1 MAGLLNYTKG
11 YQGGGVYIPTSTRV
25 RGQYG
30 YLDRLFTEDIREKGE
45 KAEEQM
51 AGLKAKGQ
59 LGSLGGKML
68 GMYLGRKMLTHVL
81 GGGLKTA
88 LTSSVARTAL
98 LSNPWAIAAAI
109 AAPTVLSYLGKMAPL
124 GLKKNPLTGK
134 AFDRPEDV
142 KKGFKVDGRTSKFR
156 QSEYADI
163 AEAMTQQRKTAK
175 ELALAEAPGEA
186 IGAAK
191 GYAQTALSGAAFDKY
206 GGMFEDKPDFTKMS
220 LKELDEFGM
229 TDLPKGH
236 RAYETASARLPGASS
251 VLEQA
256 DPEFSM
262 TELDPSHRSH
272 PSYVDPFVETGRKTV
287 DPREY
292 GFLTPPATVGH
303 GYEAQLEEM
312 AAYQDVPPLA
322 EKLPDILGGPDIQ
335 ESEAYRRLVGGETGG
350 EIWREA
356 GGYDDPLV
364 AQMKSKAVA
373 GQVVPSGAGTTT
385 GPFLHAG
392 GDPMVETPTVDPR
405 VPDVIGTGRAIP
417 PSASPWS
424 LTQGGKIPEQFDY
437 FGLGRDVYG
446 PQGFEAIQASSY
458 NPFYQPVG
466 AESQAPIE
474 ALRNFQFSRFGG
486 GGGSRQLAPGLFDF
500 LGSGTGY

>member
-11 YQGGGVYIPTSTRV
+11 YQGGGLYIPTSTRV

-45 KAEEQM
+45 EAKEQM
-51 AGLKAKGQ
+51 AGLKAKGAI
-59 LGSLGGKML
+59 GSLGGKLL
-68 GMYLGRKMLTHVL
+68 GGFIGRKILTSVL

-98 LSNPWAIAAAI
+98 LSNPWAIAAAV

-134 AFDRPEDV
+134 AYDRPEDIE
-142 KKGFKVDGRTSKFR
+142 KGFKVDGRTSKFR

-163 AEAMTQQRKTAK
+163 AEAMSQQRKTAK

-191 GYAQTALSGAAFDKY
+191 GYATAALTGAAFDKY
-206 GGMFEDKPDFTKMS
+206 GGMFEGQPDFTKMS
-220 LKELDEFGM
+220 EAELDQYGM
-229 TDLPKGH
+229 GDLPKGH
-236 RAYETASARLPGASS
+236 GAYVEKASARLPGSSS
-251 VLEQA
+251 VIEQTKP
-256 DPEFSM
+256 DISM
-262 TELDPSHRSH
+262 GDIS
-272 PSYVDPFVETGRKTV
+272 ETGRKTV

-292 GFLTPPATVGH
+292 GFLTPPATAGH

-364 AQMKSKAVA
+364 AQMKSRAVA
-373 GQVVPSGAGTTT
+373 GQVVPSGAGTTQ

-424 LTQGGKIPEQFDY
+424 LTQGGRIPEQFDY

-458 NPFYQPVG
+458 NPFYESVG
-466 AESQAPIE
+466 AGSQTPIE
-474 ALRNFQFSRFGG
+474 GLRNFQFSRFGG
-486 GGGSRQLAPGLFDF
+486 GGGSRQLAPSLFDF